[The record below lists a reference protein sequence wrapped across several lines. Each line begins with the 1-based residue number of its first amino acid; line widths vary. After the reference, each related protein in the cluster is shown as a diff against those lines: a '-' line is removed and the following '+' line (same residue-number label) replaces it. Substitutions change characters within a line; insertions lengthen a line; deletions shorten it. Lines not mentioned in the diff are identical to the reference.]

1 MQLEHQKQLHLNDL
15 QPGDTGV
22 IDCLHF
28 NEDYK
33 RRLCGMGLRCDDR
46 ITCIRRA
53 SWGGPMHIRVGSTDL
68 MLRLKEASLICL
80 K

>member
-28 NEDYK
+28 DEDYK
-33 RRLCGMGLRCDDR
+33 RRLCGMGLCCDDR

-53 SWGGPMHIRVGSTDL
+53 S
-68 MLRLKEASLICL
+68 
-80 K
+80 